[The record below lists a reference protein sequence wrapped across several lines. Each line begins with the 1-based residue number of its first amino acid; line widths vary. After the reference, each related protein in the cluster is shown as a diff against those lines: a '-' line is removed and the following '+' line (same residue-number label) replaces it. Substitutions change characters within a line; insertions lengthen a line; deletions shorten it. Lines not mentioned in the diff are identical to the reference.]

1 LVGNTP
7 FTSLHITHC
16 RTTKN
21 YEPERAKKWDDITVR
36 VTLCFGPN
44 ENTDHIPAFSIPWKK
59 NVNFKN
65 NRVFIYFPKD
75 GPIRIVG
82 NPQKFWLL
90 SFQIEKSVISSFL
103 KQSKKGWFDD
113 ITRHSSMASNRIN
126 GNIVF
131 QNQSIKKRKRNT
143 YSSCETIT
151 LGYIDLK
158 LPQKKE
164 GKLRSCLHDAFI
176 NAGYLLGKNICNDL
190 YKECPPKKYNN
201 STLKNLLNSLVIQN
215 NFIIN
220 SPQNYTKEK
229 GGNEWILLNGRI
241 GTGVYVV
248 WCNVHPTNCRENTKR
263 KKMDKQDQMESHAF
277 VYDSDFDKFEEEKY
291 YGAIIDNR
299 EHSNFRAFSAE
310 DIKDVES
317 VRNSLENYFL
327 GKTIIRGWLQIHSK

>member
-1 LVGNTP
+1 
-7 FTSLHITHC
+7 
-16 RTTKN
+16 
-21 YEPERAKKWDDITVR
+21 
-36 VTLCFGPN
+36 
-44 ENTDHIPAFSIPWKK
+44 
-59 NVNFKN
+59 
-65 NRVFIYFPKD
+65 
-75 GPIRIVG
+75 
-82 NPQKFWLL
+82 
-90 SFQIEKSVISSFL
+90 
-103 KQSKKGWFDD
+103 
-113 ITRHSSMASNRIN
+113 M
-126 GNIVF
+126 
-131 QNQSIKKRKRNT
+131 
-143 YSSCETIT
+143 
-151 LGYIDLK
+151 
-158 LPQKKE
+158 
-164 GKLRSCLHDAFI
+164 RSCLHDAFI